1 VQGWR
6 ALISDPAFVA
16 AQRSRATDPHLVGVF
31 SGSRHL
37 AEVRVID
44 MDGNVKAFEITGR
57 TPLPPQLPTRP
68 DLICADGRGLPYH
81 GGMIID
87 LAAGRAFAAFGTT
100 DPTPWAMTYTYST
113 ILGRATPSGVFKVLR
128 LQVSFQRDD
137 DDGGSHQLCEVATIM
152 DAGGGTEPLT
162 WRRKSAPPFVITGWS
177 CEHKAIVNGVIY
189 FIHELDFDGDVDED
203 DDAAPSF

>member
-1 VQGWR
+1 MEAKRTKHDCGVSLPEDIVFDVLTRLLAKTLCRFRCVCKGWR

-16 AQRSRATDPHLVGVF
+16 AQRSRAADPHLVGVF

-44 MDGNVKAFEITGR
+44 MDSNVVKAFKITGS
-57 TPLPPQLPTRP
+57 TPQLPTRP

-87 LAAGRAFAAFGTT
+87 LAPGRAFAAFGTT

-137 DDGGSHQLCEVATIM
+137 DDGGSH
-152 DAGGGTEPLT
+152 
-162 WRRKSAPPFVITGWS
+162 
-177 CEHKAIVNGVIY
+177 
-189 FIHELDFDGDVDED
+189 
-203 DDAAPSF
+203 